1 MKYIKMKSLLAFLL
15 CMAII
20 ASLLT
25 VNISAKE
32 NISYTED
39 EQSGEQSKEEY
50 ITIDDSADADR
61 YGLGDMI
68 VFGDPADDS
77 SEEESYIINEESNE
91 VSDSEISADA
101 SVSSEE
107 SEAEAGNESTTP
119 DATDTANGKNPIDKN
134 EKPQYNGNNADAN
147 EEAPSEDSDAPAEN
161 VNNNVVD
168 KDYSTRALSGNITI
182 ENDYAYAGGV
192 VEAGTTCNITFRNAV
207 SMAGPIT
214 IKGTLNMNVDTS
226 ASVNYFGFIKT
237 HVKDGGASTNYN
249 GAMFIVEPGGTF
261 TVTNNSTKYLYLDG
275 GYNGVSGMSGDVVS
289 PKGKVVQGP
298 VIHIK
303 GGTCTLDGVRVRQN
317 YNNSTTLPGG
327 GINIESG
334 TLNLINAKIE
344 STGSVGGEGRN
355 GGGIYASGGT
365 ITVTGTSD
373 HWIGPCEAYNGGGIY
388 LGGNAVMNINSNT
401 FTLGASSFV
410 DYIKDDD
417 DTDND
422 WSDYRNKATNY
433 GGGVYIDGGTLNING
448 VRIIGW
454 NEAKKGGA
462 VYIKNGT
469 ANINS
474 STAVVGTDSASG
486 YSIYNGHIYKNMAEQ
501 GGAIYVASNGE
512 LNFQSGFIDKSGM
525 SSRPNAPKPIDGAA
539 IYIEDGGVATLSG
552 GMVNNNEGKLKG
564 GAIYIENGGTLNLS
578 GDCTINNNKVAEYKA
593 PNIRNI
599 AADAT
604 YKGTGRDFRTLHNL
618 SDFADTST
626 WTSYHTGKL
635 NNGDSVTP
643 GTGCVGFKQ
652 GSSESSYT
660 TYIIFKLK
668 ETEEA
673 NIKDFSV
680 VAVDTNRYGI
690 NYPKSMQ
697 AYITNSESTSGLS
710 NAIPLTI
717 GSEVTLED
725 KTVNSIHF
733 ISKKKD
739 YKFTPSTVTTG
750 KYIIIK
756 LVIDTSQFDQIA
768 CIEVVINGYY
778 TSEVQTETTYGG
790 GIYNAGTVNM
800 SGGTISS
807 NSAVEG
813 SGVYNLGDFTMSGGE
828 ISNHT
833 SPYGGGISAYGGTV
847 NISGG
852 TIKNNTA
859 TVDGGGIYFRNFTEN
874 TERDLTISGGTITGN
889 KAGDDGG
896 GVCARS
902 NNETA
907 VINFNYSGG
916 TISQN
921 QCTTGGGGG
930 IILYGSGIKFNMSQA
945 DDNNPTVVSGN
956 TNTANHGGGIWVGS
970 VTSFKMSGGTVTG
983 NYLNANKEK
992 SGAGIFFNRAIKE
1005 TVEITGGTISS
1016 NYNANL
1022 GGGICLGDEK
1032 TNLADEGSQ
1041 FASLTVVISGCD
1053 IASNSAVQGGGIY
1066 AERNGTHYANG
1077 ITLTVGD
1084 GVTIRNNLAS
1094 CNSNGGGAGIT
1105 AKGVTVTLGAEGT
1118 DGPSLTGNGGNRG
1131 TQGNAAWDG
1140 GAIYCYDSDLY
1151 IYSGEISEN
1160 RGCHGAVYL
1169 VGSDSKGSVGRM
1181 EGGKIINNSEGG
1193 VFLNGINATLIL
1205 TDGEISNNTLGET
1218 GKVQGQQNYGGAGVC
1233 CYNGGKLQMSGG
1245 KITGNVNYNT
1255 AVDNA
1260 GENFDSKHHGG
1271 GIAVVKN
1278 GANSN
1283 IASLVIT
1290 GGEISGNTSTNGA
1303 GGGIFIEEGGSL
1315 TISEGVTISGN
1326 KAQNGAGIYS
1336 RSEDSYISTITI
1348 NGGTI
1353 SGNEA
1358 VTSGG
1363 GMYVNGNVNLTVN
1376 GGTFT
1381 DNKAPGY
1388 GGGAICINIFTGGN
1402 NTDSIITGNTTI
1414 NGNNTAKYGGG
1425 IAVFGST
1432 GVEISG
1438 TGVLVSGNIATQN
1451 GGGMYLDNSA
1461 DILIQDITM
1470 HQNRAEVTSSAN
1482 DSCGGGAIN
1491 IRNSDN
1497 ISVKDVIM
1505 SENTSN
1511 HNAGGILIHKD
1522 DNTSSTT
1529 YTAEGIVIENVT
1541 LTDNTAARFGG
1552 GMYISNKCETLTV
1565 TNSSFTRCKSLL
1577 DEKKG
1582 YSGDPNL
1589 GGGGISVDDGSTFTI
1604 LDLSNNAFTDCT
1616 AETAGG
1622 AIAMKCVANSGTYQT
1637 KITTLKLDG
1646 STFNGCKTVSETYAG
1661 YGGALCIMARIGTVS
1676 YNGGSIKNCEATN
1689 GSAIF
1694 LGTLYYDF
1702 VAVKA
1707 FNITN
1712 VTFEGN
1718 VNECNETQISNNE
1731 DQPTNGGAITTT
1743 KASAVMTLTG
1753 CTFKDN
1759 VNNNGA
1765 NSNGGAISWRAGST
1779 CTDAVYKV
1787 DATKLIID
1795 GCTFQGNT
1803 AANGGAVYTSIP
1815 TGAVTVTL
1823 KGSTQVGVEDGGN
1836 IATEYG
1842 GGLYVHHSGVTLDVE
1857 DCTVCHNEAKY
1868 GGGLYVTSSAIAN
1881 LKNGTVS
1888 FNNASSHGGGIHA
1901 SNATVNISGTDITE
1915 NTASKG
1921 GGISAISGAD
1931 VTMSGGWIR
1940 ANKAVGTPDS
1950 LKTAYHEHQKLKG
1963 VGGGVYIVDGVD
1975 ASNKTTFTLTT
1986 ANPCGLYENL
1996 ADFAADDVFANG
2008 VHTRLK
2014 LPSAGSMKINHDT
2027 KKAANGWYEDYNTD
2041 DEQYELGLCGSALL
2055 GGQRYREV
2063 QYKYPIRAYV
2073 NQTENELNA
2082 SVREYI
2088 NTDDTYVCLTLAISE
2103 SGVDKLTIT
2112 TIVGNDTAASDQLF
2126 VYMVSGITNTGEAV
2140 SFSVSMLGNSSETIF
2155 SLPEGTYSVTAYTD
2169 WSWRY
2174 KNSAVYAN
2182 GSLQQGV
2189 SVGSFIISK
2198 NGVSPVVVFI
2208 SDLDYLYWLNGNSA
2222 VVKNE
2227 SGPGIYLSEYGTR
2240 FSDSNGKLTNVTAT
2254 LNSFNFTL
2262 TGTSNFEYVYFPIK
2276 GLTPGKTYRIDFS
2289 ETFNGEYLN
2298 GYPYGC
2304 GAFTTHPT
2312 GHSFWQDQI
2321 NNGKIPSKNFNHTD
2335 KRAWYTDQKGKQSG
2349 YIEFTADSSI
2359 MYWTWCFG
2367 DIKDNTPYPMSF
2379 EGVSLSVVK

>member
-39 EQSGEQSKEEY
+39 ELSGEQSKEEC

-61 YGLGDMI
+61 YGLGDVI
-68 VFGDPADDS
+68 VFGDPAEDS
-77 SEEESYIINEESNE
+77 SEDQSEEESYIINEDNDE
-91 VSDSEISADA
+91 VSDSEISADT

-119 DATDTANGKNPIDKN
+119 DATDTANGKKPIDKN
-134 EKPQYNGNNADAN
+134 EKPQYNGNNTN
-147 EEAPSEDSDAPAEN
+147 TTEEETDTPAEN

-168 KDYSTRALSGNITI
+168 KDYSTRLSGSITYNGYEYCTGGTV
-182 ENDYAYAGGV
+182 ENGETY
-192 VEAGTTCNITFRNAV
+192 NITFNSVAWMNGTYHV
-207 SMAGPIT
+207 
-214 IKGTLNMNVDTS
+214 KGTLNITATTGGPDGLYGFFRKDKNKDGDTVTYNEPMFVIYEGGTLNVDYDVS
-226 ASVNYFGFIKT
+226 GA
-237 HVKDGGASTNYN
+237 DG
-249 GAMFIVEPGGTF
+249 
-261 TVTNNSTKYLYLDG
+261 KLYLDG
-275 GYNGVSGMSGDVVS
+275 GSNGFKYGNTEVNASE
-289 PKGKVVQGP
+289 P
-298 VIHIK
+298 VTVNDPLILMY
-303 GGTCTLDGVRVRQN
+303 GGTCNLGKNVRIRFNENV
-317 YNNSTTLPGG
+317 STTNHGG
-327 GINIESG
+327 GINMEGG
-334 TLNLINAKIE
+334 TLTMKGAVIE
-344 STGSVGGEGRN
+344 WCDNPGGY
-355 GGGIYASGGT
+355 GGGIYATGGVINVEHENINT
-365 ITVTGTSD
+365 
-373 HWIGPCEAYNGGGIY
+373 WIGPCTAKDGGGVY
-388 LGGNAVMNINSNT
+388 LGKDDEKNT
-401 FTLGASSFV
+401 KAKMTIDSSSFTLGASSTEPY
-410 DYIKDDD
+410 DGKEDG
-417 DTDND
+417 TKNGD
-422 WSDYRNKATNY
+422 WSYYRNVASQN
-433 GGGVYIDGGTLNING
+433 GGGVYVDGGEL
-448 VRIIGW
+448 IIESMYAGSW
-454 NEAKKGGA
+454 NEAQ
-462 VYIKNGT
+462 N
-469 ANINS
+469 
-474 STAVVGTDSASG
+474 
-486 YSIYNGHIYKNMAEQ
+486 
-501 GGAIYVASNGE
+501 GGAIYVNEGTATVKLTDNDKLLYKNTAEKGGTFYVANGGE
-512 LNFQSGFIDKSGM
+512 LEFVSGKIQKSGL
-525 SSRPNAPKPIDGAA
+525 SERPKYGTTTKLEKPTQGAA

-552 GMVNNNEGKLKG
+552 GSIVDCEGKLKG
-564 GAIYIENGGTLNLS
+564 GAIYIENGGILNLS
-578 GDCTINNNKVAEYKA
+578 GDCTINNNKVAEKIDPVPENIA
-593 PNIRNI
+593 PNG
-599 AADAT
+599 T
-604 YKGTGRDFRTLHNL
+604 YKGVNCRAIKSSDASYITDTLYGD
-618 SDFADTST
+618 SGFA
-626 WTSYHTGKL
+626 SYHSGKM
-635 NNGDSVTP
+635 NNGNTACGRSD
-643 GTGCVGFKQ
+643 GTGFILTSGDAA
-652 GSSESSYT
+652 
-660 TYIIFKLK
+660 YIVFELK
-668 ETEEA
+668 EKA
-673 NIKDFSV
+673 VIKDV
-680 VAVDTNRYGI
+680 QVYMDTNSLFGCKYPTSI
-690 NYPKSMQ
+690 NVYVS
-697 AYITNSESTSGLS
+697 NSESTSNLS
-710 NAIPLTI
+710 NPLKGGTYTEADSTSN
-717 GSEVTLED
+717 GVYDTRA
-725 KTVNSIHF
+725 
-733 ISKKKD
+733 
-739 YKFTPSTVTTG
+739 YPFTGENHEGLYVIVAFVPATG
-750 KYIIIK
+750 KW
-756 LVIDTSQFDQIA
+756 LS
-768 CIEVVINGYY
+768 CGEVVINGYY

-813 SGVYNLGDFTMSGGE
+813 GGVFNLGDFTMSGGT
-828 ISNHT
+828 ISSNT
-833 SPYGGGISAYGGTV
+833 AANGGGIGAYGGTV

-852 TIKNNTA
+852 TIENNTA
-859 TVDGGGIYFRNFTEN
+859 TEDGGGIYFRNFTAN
-874 TERDLTISGGTITGN
+874 TERNLTISGGTITGN
-889 KAGDDGG
+889 EAGDDGG

-983 NYLNANKEK
+983 NYLNANINKA
-992 SGAGIFFNRAIKE
+992 GAGIFFNRAIKE

-1016 NYNANL
+1016 NYYARY
-1022 GGGICLGDEK
+1022 GGGICLGDET
-1032 TNLADEGSQ
+1032 TNLDDEGSQ
-1041 FASLTVVISGCD
+1041 FASLNVEITDCD
-1053 IASNSAVQGGGIY
+1053 IHSNSAEQGGGIY

-1084 GVTIRNNLAS
+1084 GVTIRNNSAS
-1094 CNSNGGGAGIT
+1094 CNGNGGGAGIT
-1105 AKGVTVTLGAEGT
+1105 ARGVTVTLGAEET
-1118 DGPSLTGNGGNRG
+1118 DGPSLTGNGGN
-1131 TQGNAAWDG
+1131 QGNQSDAAWDG
-1140 GAIYCYDSDLY
+1140 AAIYCNGSTVNF
-1151 IYSGEISEN
+1151 YSGEISGN
-1160 RGCHGAVYL
+1160 IGCHSAVYL
-1169 VGSDSKGSVGRM
+1169 VDSTLTMS
-1181 EGGKIINNSEGG
+1181 GGKISNNSDGG
-1193 VFLNGINATLIL
+1193 VFLNGTGAKFIL
-1205 TDGEISNNTLGET
+1205 TDGEISGNTLGET

-1233 CYNGGKLQMSGG
+1233 CYNGGVLQMSGG

-1260 GENFDSKHHGG
+1260 GEDFDSKHHGG
-1271 GIAVVKN
+1271 GIAVIKRTVSSSITN
-1278 GANSN
+1278 
-1283 IASLVIT
+1283 LVIT
-1290 GGEISGNTSTNGA
+1290 GGEISGNISTNGA

-1315 TISEGVTISGN
+1315 TISEGVAISGN
-1326 KAQNGAGIYS
+1326 TAQNGAGIYS
-1336 RSEDSYISTITI
+1336 RSEGTYISTITI

-1388 GGGAICINIFTGGN
+1388 GGGAICINSFKGEN
-1402 NTDSIITGNTTI
+1402 NTDSKIIGNTII
-1414 NGNNTAKYGGG
+1414 NGNNTALLGGG

-1438 TGVLVSGNIATQN
+1438 TGVLVSGNVATSR
-1451 GGGMYLDNSA
+1451 GGGIYLENSLSVIIK
-1461 DILIQDITM
+1461 DVTISK
-1470 HQNRAEVTSSAN
+1470 NEAEYTGTVDPDTY
-1482 DSCGGGAIN
+1482 GGGGIYMKESSN
-1491 IRNSDN
+1491 VSIDG
-1497 ISVKDVIM
+1497 VTV
-1505 SENTSN
+1505 SENTSTR
-1511 HNAGGILIHKD
+1511 NAGGIFIY
-1522 DNTSSTT
+1522 NNNASN
-1529 YTAEGIVIENVT
+1529 GNVINNVT
-1541 LTDNTAARFGG
+1541 FEDNTANRFGG
-1552 GMYISNKCETLTV
+1552 GMYIHDQACNKLTI
-1565 TNSSFTRCKSLL
+1565 TECKFDGCKSLL
-1577 DEKKG
+1577 DDKKW
-1582 YSGDPNL
+1582 YYQDPNL
-1589 GGGGISVDDGSTFTI
+1589 GGGGICIDDGSTFTT

-1622 AIAMKCVANSGTYQT
+1622 GIAMKCVASSAEYQT
-1637 KITTLKLDG
+1637 KIITLKLDG
-1646 STFNGCKTVSETYAG
+1646 CTFDGCKTVSQNFAG
-1661 YGGALCIMARIGTVS
+1661 YGGALCLISRFGTIS

-1694 LGTLYYDF
+1694 LGTLWEKETAYDF
-1702 VAVKA
+1702 VVAKA

-1718 VNECNETQISNNE
+1718 KNECNETQISNNE
-1731 DQPTNGGAITTT
+1731 TEPINGGAITTT

-1779 CTDAVYKV
+1779 STATNFEVS
-1787 DATKLIID
+1787 ATKLIID

-1823 KGSTQVGVEDGGN
+1823 KGSTQVGVENGGN
-1836 IATEYG
+1836 VATEYG

-1868 GGGLYVTSSAIAN
+1868 GGGLYVSSAAVAN

-1888 FNNASSHGGGIHA
+1888 FNDASSHGGGIHA

-1940 ANKAVGTPDS
+1940 SNKAVGTPDS
-1950 LKTAYHEHQKLKG
+1950 LKTSYHEHQYLKG
-1963 VGGGVYIVDGVD
+1963 VGGGVYIVDGES
-1975 ASNKTTFTLTT
+1975 ASNKTVFTLTT

-2008 VHTRLK
+2008 VNTRLV
-2014 LPSAGSMKINHDT
+2014 LPRASSMTINHET
-2027 KKAANGWYEDYNTD
+2027 YKVAEGWYEDYNTGD
-2041 DEQYELGLCGSALL
+2041 TNYALGLAGNTIL
-2055 GGQRYREV
+2055 GGQRCRYV
-2063 QYKYPIRAYV
+2063 KDLYPIRAYV
-2073 NQTENELNA
+2073 DQTENELNA
-2082 SVREYI
+2082 SVLRYI
-2088 NTDDTYVCLTLAISE
+2088 NTDDTYVCLTLAISD

-2112 TIVGNDTAASDQLF
+2112 TIVGNDVASSDQLF
-2126 VYMVSGITNTGEAV
+2126 AYVVSGITNTGEAV

-2182 GSLQQGV
+2182 GSLQQDV

-2208 SDLDYLYWLNGNSA
+2208 SDLEYLYWLNGNSK
-2222 VVKNE
+2222 VEKNK
-2227 SGPGIYLSEYGTR
+2227 SQAGIYLSEYGTH
-2240 FSDSNGKLTNVTAT
+2240 FSDSNGKLENATAT

-2262 TGTSNFEYVYFPIK
+2262 TGTTNFEYVYFPIK

-2298 GYPYGC
+2298 SYPYGC

-2312 GHSFWQDQI
+2312 SHYFWENQI
-2321 NNGKIPSKNFNHTD
+2321 DANTIPQLDLTNAD

-2379 EGVSLSVVK
+2379 EGVSLSVVN